1 MERIEPTKEEW
12 VPIGTDDDGTHA
24 FLDAK
29 NVTQELDSTTV
40 FKAWLKHVPPSG
52 SRTYSMMLSLL
63 KRPKKNHAAPDH
75 IRQVVEID
83 CAKERSRT
91 LHLVVCDKQDRLID
105 VINFRYPEWV
115 DIAEKSILDKAKS
128 SIKEAFPEST
138 RIEHVPLKFRR
149 PRTAGG
155 MPHVRT
161 AGSSSKGGSNGAD
174 AEHVE
179 PAARTQPTHGKPLL
193 PHAGLKLQSSD
204 PAR

>member
-24 FLDAK
+24 FLDVK
-29 NVTQELDSTTV
+29 NVTQDLDAATV

-83 CAKERSRT
+83 CGKEMSRT
-91 LHLVVCDKQDRLID
+91 LHLVVCDRQNRVID
-105 VINFRYPEWV
+105 VINFWYPEWV
-115 DIAEKSILDKAKS
+115 DIAEKSILDRAKKN
-128 SIKEAFPEST
+128 IKETFPDAA

-149 PRTAGG
+149 PRSAAATADTRA
-155 MPHVRT
+155 PRASVK
-161 AGSSSKGGSNGAD
+161 AGSNGAD
-174 AEHVE
+174 AGQAE
-179 PAARTQPTHGKPLL
+179 PAARNQAACGKSPLQRV
-193 PHAGLKLQSSD
+193 GLKLQSSD
-204 PAR
+204 VTH